1 MGKNHIPNNYFPL
14 GLKNNKVLP
23 FDYRVE
29 YLKGDGNAYINTL
42 EKFNNETDEVEIT
55 IRAAG
60 LNTQTVFGGRVSATS
75 KFCIMGLGSTGYYDI
90 YCSDGSAYA
99 DYRATAAAP
108 GVKCIL
114 KMSKY
119 GRYIYNA
126 ATLQNLNANTTV
138 GVNFVM
144 NDYAYLFYGSGSP
157 WATNKFTGEI
167 YGLVWKRYGE
177 VIHEYIPVVKDGVG
191 YMFDRAT
198 GRLVGNANTT
208 GAFLFP
214 ERMEYEPE
222 PENKPYDAEVAWLES
237 TGTQYI
243 DTGITGGSSSKI
255 ELVAASQNNSEYQAL
270 VGARNGAL
278 FSFSI
283 WQYAAVSQSQTPT
296 VRFDY
301 VGSTVVGPNPNT
313 GGGTWNISGL
323 NTVVKDGRNNY
334 LNGVQLTSNDE
345 ATFSCPCPFT
355 LFAIN
360 NNGSPIYPAKCKMYS
375 CKIYESGV
383 LVRDFI
389 PVRKN
394 GAGCLYDKVS
404 GQLFENQ
411 GTGTLL
417 YGPDVRKLPYDA
429 EVEWLKSDGNQY
441 IDTGLLADSTLGYEI
456 FAALISTWNV
466 GIGAMGTGNYRHYI
480 RRSANS
486 NVGIGMKTSD
496 GYSTH
501 QYISDDCM
509 HHFVVDWTS
518 NTSLVDATYKSN
530 LASFNN
536 FSTGVTFHLFAIKQD
551 ANLRMGTFKIGR
563 CTFFRNGVMVA
574 DYHPVRVG
582 KVGCMYEAVTGTLV
596 YNQGTGDF
604 IVGNDLSDKE
614 YDAEVEYIQQT
625 TNQYID
631 TGVKVTKGIRAEL
644 KVQVDSEYDY
654 GFLVFGSRVTN
665 AQDAFVAGCFT
676 SSYVGTSSLVNSW
689 RFDYGTGSATD
700 VQKVCSVD
708 DASKVTTIRMMGAN
722 CGKRGTFNSYSV
734 KSTLTSQDL
743 ENNLPIYL
751 LACNT
756 NGVVSYPGSPTKLPY
771 GKLYY
776 CKIWE
781 NDILRRDFIPV
792 RRNGRGLLYDRV
804 TKTLFGSPNGGFFT
818 YGADRNIQEREAYD
832 ARVEYV
838 ETTSDTK
845 QTIDTLLNADS
856 TLGVEIG
863 QMGFANFQEGVLY
876 RGGSSSY
883 IRHHLSNGITAGKW
897 GYCAGPGTV
906 VYGEVTAANSQF
918 HCAVY
923 DPVGKIG
930 RVDSTITEIED
941 TSVWDTGLTYY
952 LFDRHDSNG
961 SNTRF
966 AGRIYYARFF
976 RNGELV
982 ADMIPVRKNGK
993 GYLYDQV
1000 RGILFGG
1007 VGTLSYGDDL
1017 YEYVE
1022 DGLIGWYDAVDNTG
1036 LGFHSEDTLYW
1047 KNKANDAHNWTRY
1060 RLQNAMW
1067 KGGEMTL
1074 ASEANNSTILPG
1086 AFTEPWDNGEIK
1098 SLEFAGMF
1106 NGTTNTSN
1114 TDQECQLF
1122 HDGSAPGTAPLN
1134 TTKINFINKVGT
1146 SLADCIYVT
1155 EGLGLMKV
1163 PFSYSTYLGK
1173 PFQLSCTTSVFEH
1186 RLGYAKL
1193 NGETVTTSEES
1204 QSGVLSEGQGV
1215 AVLNGRNSTNNRTLD
1230 GAIYGIRFY
1239 NRFLN
1244 DTERAKNR
1252 RTDIARYGV
1261 F

>member
-29 YLKGDGNAYINTL
+29 YLKGDGTAYINTL

-60 LNTQTVFGGRVSATS
+60 LNTQTIFGGRVSATS

-108 GVKCIL
+108 GAKCIL

-167 YGLVWKRYGE
+167 YGLVWKRMGI

-198 GRLVGNANTT
+198 GRLVGNTNTT

-222 PENKPYDAEVAWLES
+222 PENK
-237 TGTQYI
+237 
-243 DTGITGGSSSKI
+243 
-255 ELVAASQNNSEYQAL
+255 
-270 VGARNGAL
+270 
-278 FSFSI
+278 
-283 WQYAAVSQSQTPT
+283 
-296 VRFDY
+296 
-301 VGSTVVGPNPNT
+301 
-313 GGGTWNISGL
+313 
-323 NTVVKDGRNNY
+323 
-334 LNGVQLTSNDE
+334 
-345 ATFSCPCPFT
+345 
-355 LFAIN
+355 
-360 NNGSPIYPAKCKMYS
+360 
-375 CKIYESGV
+375 
-383 LVRDFI
+383 
-389 PVRKN
+389 
-394 GAGCLYDKVS
+394 
-404 GQLFENQ
+404 
-411 GTGTLL
+411 
-417 YGPDVRKLPYDA
+417 PYDA

-456 FAALISTWNV
+456 FAALTSTWNI
-466 GIGAMGTGNYRHYI
+466 GIGAMGLNGGNTNYRHYI
-480 RRSANS
+480 RRSGTS
-486 NVGIGMKTSD
+486 NVGIGMKTTD
-496 GYSTH
+496 AYSTH
-501 QYISDDCM
+501 QYVSDDCM

-530 LASFNN
+530 LGSFNN
-536 FSTGVTFHLFAIKQD
+536 FSTGVTFHLFAVKQD
-551 ANLRMGTFKIGR
+551 SDIRKGIFKMGR
-563 CTFFRNGVMVA
+563 CTFYRNGVMVA

-596 YNQGTGDF
+596 YNQGTGEF

-631 TGVKVTKGIRAEL
+631 TGVRVTKGVRAEIKIGTDL
-644 KVQVDSEYDY
+644 SI
-654 GFLVFGSRVTN
+654 GSAATLVGGARVNNTTN
-665 AQDAFVAGCFT
+665 AFV
-676 SSYVGTSSLVNSW
+676 SLLFANGYTDYPHHF
-689 RFDYGTGSATD
+689 RFDYGTGSSTQ
-700 VQKVCSVD
+700 VQQLTPVD
-708 DASKVTTIRMMGAN
+708 QTQKEFTIRMYGSDT
-722 CGKRGTFNSYSV
+722 GKRGTCNTEV
-734 KSTLTSQDL
+734 IKSSLTTEVD
-743 ENNLPIYL
+743 NNFSFLL
-751 LACNT
+751 LAFNN
-756 NGVVSYPGSPTKLPY
+756 NGTATTQNPGNYPT
-771 GKLYY
+771 KLYY

-804 TKTLFGSPNGGFFT
+804 TKTLYGSPNGGFFT
-818 YGADRNIQEREAYD
+818 YGADRKIQEREAYD

-838 ETTSDTK
+838 ETTSSTY

-863 QMGFANFQEGVLY
+863 QMAFANFQEGVLY

-883 IRHHLSNGITAGKW
+883 IRHHLSNGVTAGKW
-897 GYCAGPGTV
+897 GYYAGPGTV
-906 VYGEVTAANSQF
+906 GYGEVTAANSQF

-930 RVDSTITEIED
+930 RVDSTTTEIED

-961 SNTRF
+961 TNTRF

-976 RNGELV
+976 RNGQLV
-982 ADMIPVRKNGK
+982 ADMVPVRKNGK

-1017 YEYVE
+1017 YEYVT
-1022 DGLIGWYDAVDNTG
+1022 DGLIGWYDAIDNTG
-1036 LGFHSEDTLYW
+1036 LGFHSEDTLFW
-1047 KNKANDAHNWTRY
+1047 KNKANETHTWTRY
-1060 RLQNAMW
+1060 RIQNVMW

-1074 ASEANNSTILPG
+1074 ASESSNATILPG
-1086 AFTEPWDNGEIK
+1086 AFTEPWDNGEIS

-1114 TDQECQLF
+1114 TNQECQLF
-1122 HDGSAPGTAPLN
+1122 YDGCASGTAPMN
-1134 TTKINFINKVGT
+1134 TTKITFVNQVGGEY
-1146 SLADCIYVT
+1146 ADCIYVT
-1155 EGLGLMKV
+1155 DYFGRRKI
-1163 PFSYSTYLGK
+1163 PFSFSNYLGK
-1173 PFQLSCTTSVFEH
+1173 PFQLSCTTSVAAD
-1186 RLGYAKL
+1186 RLAVASL
-1193 NGETVTTSEES
+1193 NGTDVTTEWGANAAFGN
-1204 QSGVLSEGQGV
+1204 GVGV
-1215 AVLNGRNSTNNRTLD
+1215 AVINGRNQSSNRGLD
-1230 GAIYGIRFY
+1230 GAIYGMRFY
-1239 NRFLN
+1239 DRYL
-1244 DTERAKNR
+1244 TPSERAKNLK
-1252 RTDIARYGV
+1252 TDIARYGV